1 MMIREFVDRTGFE
14 PTATEYAAIEEKYY
28 SFDGSKD
35 EFCKA
40 WVKDG
45 GIQRLTRQRAEKIAD
60 LEKQILEERRV
71 WQEQMKGAQIMVE
84 KMREQLDRE
93 LEWKPAEN
101 AGTGMSQED
110 YEELAKI
117 GTCLTVQEA
126 EKFLYTECGFAP
138 ENILILDK
146 TSSYEVNKYRRL
158 RESGTWERKPV
169 YCSSDYNYIRFNC
182 MGWQWELINGEL
194 QRYY

>member
-1 MMIREFVDRTGFE
+1 M
-14 PTATEYAAIEEKYY
+14 
-28 SFDGSKD
+28 
-35 EFCKA
+35 
-40 WVKDG
+40 
-45 GIQRLTRQRAEKIAD
+45 TRQRAEKIAD

-117 GTCLTVQEA
+117 GT
-126 EKFLYTECGFAP
+126 
-138 ENILILDK
+138 
-146 TSSYEVNKYRRL
+146 
-158 RESGTWERKPV
+158 
-169 YCSSDYNYIRFNC
+169 
-182 MGWQWELINGEL
+182 
-194 QRYY
+194 

>member
-1 MMIREFVDRTGFE
+1 MNF
-14 PTATEYAAIEEKYY
+14 A
-28 SFDGSKD
+28 
-35 EFCKA
+35 KA

-60 LEKQILEERRV
+60 LEKQILEEHRV

-93 LEWKPAEN
+93 FEWKPAEN

-126 EKFLYTECGFAP
+126 EKFCIQSVDLHRKIY
-138 ENILILDK
+138 
-146 TSSYEVNKYRRL
+146 SYWTRQVVTR
-158 RESGTWERKPV
+158 
-169 YCSSDYNYIRFNC
+169 
-182 MGWQWELINGEL
+182 
-194 QRYY
+194 